1 MQKFLAKAKPKV
13 YIEVPNLLFSVIL
26 TELLM

>member
-13 YIEVPNLLFSVIL
+13 YIEVQNVIISVIL